1 MILRIKVIGTK
12 NDRKKERKKERKKDV
27 HTHIQG
33 KKEKNTR

>member
-12 NDRKKERKKERKKDV
+12 NDRKKEKKKDV

>member
-12 NDRKKERKKERKKDV
+12 NDRKKDV